1 MPTIQSNESCVICG
15 IHESVMHSH
24 HTVPQS
30 RGGKD
35 SLQITLCSGCHNVL
49 HAHANYIV
57 SRMRNP
63 KRESKSFW
71 KTEGE
76 TRRADPW
83 LQILVRALVTPNAEV
98 AEITEHI
105 VTAKLVGN
113 DFQLFKIL
121 ASELGC
127 SQEKAVEYCVK
138 FVLDKKGITSEKNKS
153 ELWFLPVSKP

>member
-1 MPTIQSNESCVICG
+1 
-15 IHESVMHSH
+15 MHSH

-35 SLQITLCSGCHNVL
+35 SLQIILCSGCHNIL
-49 HAHANYIV
+49 HANASYVV
-57 SRMRNP
+57 SRIRNP
-63 KRESKSFW
+63 KRDSKAFW
-71 KTEGE
+71 KTEEE
-76 TRRADPW
+76 TRRAEPW

-98 AEITEHI
+98 AESTEHI
-105 VTAKLVGN
+105 ITAKLVGK

-138 FVLDKKGITSEKNKS
+138 FVLDKKGITREKTKP
-153 ELWFLPVSKP
+153 ELWFLPVSK